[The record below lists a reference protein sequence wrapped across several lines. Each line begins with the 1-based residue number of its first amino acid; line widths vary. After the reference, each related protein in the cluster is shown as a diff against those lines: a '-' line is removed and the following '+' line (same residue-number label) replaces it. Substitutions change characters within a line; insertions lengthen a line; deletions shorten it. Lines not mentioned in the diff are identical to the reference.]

1 MSSLKGQS
9 RVAEVSLSLS
19 VSILE
24 GRCSQESHT
33 ETNTIAQYW
42 GFVSKQNQ
50 EGILLFIHFHFLLLW
65 VSGLQ
70 FKAFLPLRIITVF
83 FKWLTDLVMENTE
96 IHAHLDLKS
105 KPTIFRC
112 VIWGTALPLWA
123 AIFFVCFFF
132 FLMKLYYCYFSYV
145 QYYISTSVTTA
156 ACFRITCKP

>member
-50 EGILLFIHFHFLLLW
+50 EGILLFIHFFSQQIWSILLELRVTGTYPSKK
-65 VSGLQ
+65 VSREFPDG
-70 FKAFLPLRIITVF
+70 PV
-83 FKWLTDLVMENTE
+83 V
-96 IHAHLDLKS
+96 
-105 KPTIFRC
+105 
-112 VIWGTALPLWA
+112 GTP
-123 AIFFVCFFF
+123 CFH
-132 FLMKLYYCYFSYV
+132 
-145 QYYISTSVTTA
+145 T
-156 ACFRITCKP
+156 